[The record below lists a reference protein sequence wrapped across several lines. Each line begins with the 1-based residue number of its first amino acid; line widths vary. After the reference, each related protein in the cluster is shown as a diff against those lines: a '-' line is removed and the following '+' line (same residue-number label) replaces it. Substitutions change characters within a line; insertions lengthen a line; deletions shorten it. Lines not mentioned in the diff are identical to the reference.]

1 MNHFLR
7 IEGNPT
13 DDNFKLTFDYSFL
26 RPDSTK
32 KRKKAPILNSKLENG
47 EKEEDIEFTKQSS
60 PEFIQKTNV
69 KSEVDFIKD
78 VAENIQF
85 KHLMAHP
92 TITSFLWMQGSKML
106 PYYYFNAAFCLVFY
120 TILTSWILKMTED
133 IDSNNVESAETAVLK
148 WTTFTF
154 LVVFTFKELIQIM
167 VSSCRHMIQFENILE
182 TILIIVTFCLM
193 FDPLETRPQVAQWL
207 TLSEDAAVRIMSA
220 SILLMSWML
229 MFCILGNHPQ
239 WSELSTLVAMFG
251 RVSFNFFKFLAFS
264 MVIVIPYGF
273 CFYIQF
279 RNPKGE
285 KMPSD
290 LKPHNEYFSSLR
302 KAMLKT
308 FAMSLSG
315 DIFSSI
321 EIEIDSFGWFGWA
334 MFISFIFFIFIVL
347 SNLLNGLAVS
357 DIRQLKDEA
366 EVRTNVHRLKRIRGI
381 EAFHHKEFSNLLI
394 KFLLF
399 PFLMGSFFY
408 ETVFGDS
415 LFLFSKRLPNRQAV
429 FYPNKS
435 NKEQSGKGKLDISL
449 PESMLEEAKRVVLN
463 KTQETDK
470 DLMMKREIE
479 KHTLALVSL
488 ASELEAMKKQSS
500 DQLKELIAL
509 LQKQTYI

>member
-32 KRKKAPILNSKLENG
+32 KRKKAPILNSKI
-47 EKEEDIEFTKQSS
+47 EKGDKKEVIEFTKQS
-60 PEFIQKTNV
+60 PPCDTEFIQKNNV
-69 KSEVDFIKD
+69 KSDVDFIKD

-154 LVVFTFKELIQIM
+154 LVVFTFKQIIQIM

-193 FDPLETRPQVAQWL
+193 FDPLETRPKVAQWL

-220 SILLMSWML
+220 CILLMSWML

-251 RVSFNFFKFLAFS
+251 RVSFNFFKYLVFF
-264 MVIVIPYGF
+264 MVLVIAYGF

-285 KMPSD
+285 KMPGD

-308 FAMSLSG
+308 IAMSLSG

-321 EIEIDSFGWFGWA
+321 EIDSFGWFGWA
-334 MFISFIFFIFIVL
+334 LFISFIFFIFIVL

-366 EVRTNVHRLKRIRGI
+366 KVRTNVQRLKCIRRI
-381 EAFHHKEFSNLLI
+381 EAIFQNKKYSNLFI

-399 PFLMGSFFY
+399 PFLIC
-408 ETVFGDS
+408 ETVLGDS

-470 DLMMKREIE
+470 DLMKREIE
-479 KHTLALVSL
+479 KNTLALVSL

>member
-1 MNHFLR
+1 MLWFFCLLFVLIMLVFLMNRSLR

-26 RPDSTK
+26 RPDFTK
-32 KRKKAPILNSKLENG
+32 KRKKAPILNSKIKKG
-47 EKEEDIEFTKQSS
+47 DKKEVIEFTEQSPPCD
-60 PEFIQKTNV
+60 PEFIERVNV
-69 KSEVDFIKD
+69 KSDVDFIKD
-78 VAENIQF
+78 VAENNQF

-106 PYYYFNAAFCLVFY
+106 PYYYFNATFCLVFY

-133 IDSNNVESAETAVLK
+133 IDNNNVESAETAVLK

-167 VSSCRHMIQFENILE
+167 VSSYRHISQFENILE
-182 TILIIVTFCLM
+182 TILIIVTLCLM
-193 FDPLETRPQVAQWL
+193 FDPLETRPQVAQVL
-207 TLSEDAAVRIMSA
+207 TLSEDSLVRIMSA
-220 SILLMSWML
+220 SILLMSWIL
-229 MFCILGNHPQ
+229 MFCTLGNHPQ

-251 RVSFNFFKFLAFS
+251 RVSFNFFKFLVFF
-264 MVIVIPYGF
+264 MVLVIAYGF

-285 KMPSD
+285 KMPGEE
-290 LKPHNEYFSSLR
+290 KPHNVHFSSLR

-308 FAMSLSG
+308 IAMSLSG

-321 EIEIDSFGWFGWA
+321 EIDSWFGWA

-357 DIRQLKDEA
+357 DISQLKDEA

-381 EAFHHKEFSNLLI
+381 EAVFQHKEFSNLLI
-394 KFLLF
+394 KVLLF
-399 PFLMGSFFY
+399 PSLMGSYLY

-449 PESMLEEAKRVVLN
+449 PASMLDEAKKVVLN
-463 KTQETDK
+463 KTQTTDK
-470 DLMMKREIE
+470 DLMKRKIE
-479 KHTLALVSL
+479 KNTCCCFCCVH
-488 ASELEAMKKQSS
+488 
-500 DQLKELIAL
+500 
-509 LQKQTYI
+509 